1 MGNEKETGKD
11 AAPKRKALNVNLGVL
26 GHIDSG
32 KTSICR
38 MLSTVTSTASMD
50 KSKESQERGI
60 TLDLGFSSFSTDAPE
75 HIQAAG
81 YDAIQ
86 WCLVDC
92 PGHASLIRTVI
103 GGAQIIDLCAL
114 VIDVNKGIQTQTAE
128 CMVVAE
134 ILANQL
140 VVILNKIDMLPA
152 EKRKKILDK
161 VIKELRKTFAR
172 TKFGEDLPF
181 ACISAHPQDGAA
193 PLGADDLINVI
204 KNTLAI
210 PQRDPSGPFMFA
222 FDHAFAIKGQGTVLT
237 GTVLSG
243 AVKPQMGIVVPQL
256 GEAGK
261 GKKVRSLQMFR
272 QPVQEAIQGDRVAMC
287 VAALDAK
294 ELERGIVL
302 GEKFPVPMLD
312 AAVCVVDKIS
322 YFKSVVNTKSKFHV
336 TLGHQTVMA
345 TAHFFCPF
353 PGSSS
358 SSSAPGARK
367 ETAPKAKTETKGYPG
382 SKGPTL
388 AMGCGAAVSE
398 RQNKWPT
405 SFDFSQSYL
414 HVDELWQSNSPV
426 EYENTDGDLVKLIPE
441 SGRLLFELNG
451 ISKGEV
457 NELRYD
463 PPSGQLLQQEGL
475 PLGSSLDS
483 RSVIPLKDR
492 DRVVYLLRWLATSCD
507 VPLTGAPGE
516 PEEPLFYVLLV
527 LEKPVMC
534 PLGSLVIGSKL
545 DFDIHSPNCRM
556 AFFGRIL
563 SSLDPKDLKQLR
575 LVKMKSKVGVME
587 RVDKQ
592 ESTLIICKDMFKADS
607 DIQSFVG
614 LKILHESSG
623 AEGILEGS
631 FGQEGHIKVR
641 FKEEI
646 PNLKLDP
653 KGHIKGTER
662 ISLFFKKF
670 DFEKTNSIVQ

>member
-1 MGNEKETGKD
+1 
-11 AAPKRKALNVNLGVL
+11 
-26 GHIDSG
+26 
-32 KTSICR
+32 
-38 MLSTVTSTASMD
+38 
-50 KSKESQERGI
+50 
-60 TLDLGFSSFSTDAPE
+60 
-75 HIQAAG
+75 
-81 YDAIQ
+81 
-86 WCLVDC
+86 
-92 PGHASLIRTVI
+92 
-103 GGAQIIDLCAL
+103 
-114 VIDVNKGIQTQTAE
+114 
-128 CMVVAE
+128 
-134 ILANQL
+134 
-140 VVILNKIDMLPA
+140 
-152 EKRKKILDK
+152 
-161 VIKELRKTFAR
+161 
-172 TKFGEDLPF
+172 
-181 ACISAHPQDGAA
+181 
-193 PLGADDLINVI
+193 
-204 KNTLAI
+204 
-210 PQRDPSGPFMFA
+210 
-222 FDHAFAIKGQGTVLT
+222 
-237 GTVLSG
+237 
-243 AVKPQMGIVVPQL
+243 
-256 GEAGK
+256 
-261 GKKVRSLQMFR
+261 
-272 QPVQEAIQGDRVAMC
+272 MC

-312 AAVCVVDKIS
+312 AAVWTS
-322 YFKSVVNTKSKFHV
+322 SLFAGVVNTKSKFHV

-483 RSVIPLKDR
+483 RSVIPLKERMRPNDR

-527 LEKPVMC
+527 LEKPVM
-534 PLGSLVIGSKL
+534 SLVIGSKL

-563 SSLDPKDLKQLR
+563 SSLDPKDGGRPVQESLC
-575 LVKMKSKVGVME
+575 E
-587 RVDKQ
+587 FQ

-641 FKEEI
+641 FKEE
-646 PNLKLDP
+646 PP
-653 KGHIKGTER
+653 QYTGWEA
-662 ISLFFKKF
+662 SL
-670 DFEKTNSIVQ
+670 VGP

>member
-1 MGNEKETGKD
+1 MGKD
-11 AAPKRKALNVNLGVL
+11 ETPKAKAAPKRKALNVNLGVL

-50 KSKESQERGI
+50 KSRESQERGI

-152 EKRKKILDK
+152 DKRKKILDK

-193 PLGADDLINVI
+193 PLGADDLISVI

-243 AVKPQMGIVVPQL
+243 SVKPQMGIVVPQM
-256 GEAGK
+256 GEARK

-312 AAVCVVDKIS
+312 AAVCVVDKIN
-322 YFKSVVNTKSKFHV
+322 YFKSTVTTKSKFHV

-345 TAHFFCPF
+345 TAHFFYPF
-353 PGSSS
+353 PGTSASSRS
-358 SSSAPGARK
+358 K
-367 ETAPKAKTETKGYPG
+367 EPAASKGYPG
-382 SKGPTL
+382 AAGASKSGPTL

-405 SFDFSQSYL
+405 TFDFSNNYL
-414 HVDELWQSNSPV
+414 HVEELWQSNSPV
-426 EYENTDGDLVKLIPE
+426 EYENSDGDQVKLIPE
-441 SGRLLFELNG
+441 TGKLLLELNG
-451 ISKGEV
+451 VAKGEV
-457 NELRYD
+457 TELRYD
-463 PPSGQLLQQEGL
+463 PPSGQLLQQESL

-492 DRVVYLLRWLATSCD
+492 DRVVYLLRWLCTTCE
-507 VPLTGAPGE
+507 VPFEGAPGE
-516 PEEPLFYVLLV
+516 AEEPLFYVLLV

-563 SSLDPKDLKQLR
+563 SSMDPKDLKQLR
-575 LVKMKSKVGVME
+575 LVKMKQKVGVMD

-592 ESTLIICKDMFKADS
+592 EPSLIICKDMFKADS
-607 DIQSFVG
+607 DIQSFIG

-623 AEGILEGS
+623 AEGVLEGS
-631 FGQEGHIKVR
+631 FGQDGRIKVR

-646 PNLKLDP
+646 QSLKLDSN
-653 KGHIKGTER
+653 KNIRGTER

-670 DFEKTNSIVQ
+670 DFEKTNSIIQ